1 MSLELAMSATED
13 PPSEAERGHQSP
25 LEIMRSWHPDL
36 FSDSECRHEPIIP
49 RDVLD
54 YQLETLTNRK
64 QETEFEYFARELA
77 EREICPN
84 LRPQTGP
91 TGGGD
96 SKADS
101 ETYPVAPELA
111 LRWYQGEPEAAGER
125 WAFAFSAKKKWR
137 DKARSDVG
145 NIVSTGRPYRRIFFI
160 TNQYAPEKPR
170 AGLEDELTVS
180 TGVPVTILD
189 RSWLLEKIYANDR
202 LELAI
207 RTLNLTGYEDRLEQ
221 RFGPRDTARLAE
233 LERLD
238 AAVAD
243 TARYRGAP
251 FNLAQDALQSALLAR
266 GLERPRSEIEGRFL
280 MAARIAENTSES
292 QRLRIAYNRAW
303 TAYWWFDDLAEFNR
317 LYDEVAPVALA
328 SDNCDETELLLNL
341 WQLLLPAAHKGA
353 IAKDQAKLRQRHD
366 ALDAALTRIAA
377 NSARPNNAAQART
390 AQLFMRASAVISQRR
405 LDDLPAVWEEMRELL
420 TVVEGLGDYP
430 LERTYEM
437 IVRVGEYVPESE
449 AFDALFEDMVAFL
462 EKHRSEAEGGIA
474 YLRRGNQ
481 KLDKGLYYDAIR
493 MYGLAETKLIKAEYL
508 DELVEALVGIADAYR
523 RAGLRW
529 AARAKALFAADR
541 LLLPFHKGGSIDPR
555 AAVPL
560 KFLAWLELEL
570 GRVPQALAAYELY
583 RMIVAI
589 TEQPEGL
596 AAKVADELQMQEA
609 ILGMLLMRA
618 GASQLKALEQAPDM
632 LESQGLVLARGG
644 LLWALGGAEAV
655 RSDGFAPADQNDEE
669 IAEFFRLWEA
679 QPAAEQ
685 IPSRPFLGESD
696 ELELSTVI
704 LGVEVVARVARGKD
718 SLVLAEAILAALESF
733 LSTSL
738 GEEVFPYRERMTFT
752 VRPADDGSSM
762 PVAHV
767 DDLTRAVAITH
778 GEGMLAGAADYPA
791 FTDWLQEV
799 LVHLTLGMLVVTDVK
814 QWLERVAKDE
824 AGFGRALALSGVG
837 LATSNIFG
845 NDPKM
850 FIADW
855 IDPSA
860 KRYPSRVRQNDP
872 APEAKGPLPSEPAA
886 FRFARGELP
895 EDWLDP
901 EARPHHERGV
911 VSVINLPL
919 WDRASWRATGFSWDP
934 GAPPL
939 LMLGFEDYEAGQA
952 IFREWRERFS
962 EVDQAEELRI
972 SIVRGI
978 DRSDPHAYTVM
989 ISSECGA
996 AERSG
1001 KLFLLAA
1008 RCNRMTP
1015 TSSDNLDRFLEAYAR
1030 AGSYGLAALAF
1041 TGAASFGAIDP
1052 ELIISKRR
1060 LFVREAWT
1068 IGEQDPELICI
1079 DPDDDPIIPA
1089 HVADPPIAGALQFL
1103 RTRKKHA

>member
-1 MSLELAMSATED
+1 MSATED
-13 PPSEAERGHQSP
+13 PPSEAERRHQSP

-96 SKADS
+96 SKVDS
-101 ETYPVAPELA
+101 ETYPVAAELA

-125 WAFAFSAKKKWR
+125 WAFAFSAKRKWR
-137 DKARSDVG
+137 DKVRSDVG
-145 NIVSTGRPYRRIFFI
+145 NIVSTARPYRRIFFI
-160 TNQYAPEKPR
+160 TNQYAPEKAR
-170 AGLEDELTVS
+170 AALEDELTAS
-180 TGVPVTILD
+180 AGISVTILD

-207 RTLNLTGYEDRLEQ
+207 RTLNLTGYEKRLEQ

-243 TARYRGAP
+243 TGRYRGAP
-251 FNLAQDALQSALLAR
+251 FNLAEDALQSALLAR

-280 MAARIAENTSES
+280 MAARIAEGTNES

-303 TAYWWFDDLAEFNR
+303 TAYWWFDDLAEFSR
-317 LYDEVAPVALA
+317 LYDEVAPLALA
-328 SDNCDETELLLNL
+328 SDNCDEVELLLNL

-353 IAKDQAKLRQRHD
+353 IAKDQAKLRERHD
-366 ALDAALTRIAA
+366 ALDAALTRIAG

-390 AQLFMRASAVISQRR
+390 AQLFMRAGALTSQRR
-405 LDDLPAVWEEMRELL
+405 LDDLPAVWGELRELL
-420 TVVEGLGDYP
+420 ASIEGLGDYP
-430 LERTYEM
+430 LERTYER

-449 AFDALFEDMVAFL
+449 AFDALFEDMVALL
-462 EKHRSEAEGGIA
+462 EQHRSEAEGGMA

-508 DELVEALVGIADAYR
+508 DELVEALVGIGDAYR

-541 LLLPFHKGGSIDPR
+541 LLLPFHKGSAIDPR
-555 AAVPL
+555 AALPI
-560 KFLAWLELEL
+560 KFLVWLELEL
-570 GRVPQALAAYELY
+570 GRIPQALAANELY
-583 RMIVAI
+583 RTIVAI
-589 TEQPEGL
+589 TEQPEEL
-596 AAKVADELQMQEA
+596 AAKMADELQMQEA
-609 ILGMLLMRA
+609 IFGMLLMRA

-655 RSDGFAPADQNDEE
+655 RSDGFAPADQSDEK
-669 IAEFFRLWEA
+669 IAEFFGLWAA

-685 IPSRPFLGESD
+685 IPPRPFLGESD
-696 ELELSTVI
+696 ELELRTVI
-704 LGVEVVARVARGKD
+704 LGVEVVARVARDKD

-738 GEEVFPYRERMTFT
+738 GAEVFPYRERMTFT
-752 VRPADDGSSM
+752 VRPAEDGAST
-762 PVAHV
+762 PVAQV

-778 GEGMLAGAADYPA
+778 GEGILAGAADYPA

-799 LVHLTLGMLVVTDVK
+799 LVHLTLGMLVVTDVE
-814 QWLERVAKDE
+814 QWLERLAKDE

-850 FIADW
+850 FITDW

-860 KRYPSRVRQNDP
+860 KRYPSLARQCDP
-872 APEAKGPLPSEPAA
+872 APEAKRLPPSEPAP
-886 FRFARGELP
+886 FRFARGEPP
-895 EDWLDP
+895 EDLFDP
-901 EARPHHERGV
+901 ESRPHHDRGV

-919 WDRASWRATGFSWDP
+919 WDRASWRATGFNWDD
-934 GAPPL
+934 GVPPL
-939 LMLGFEDYEAGQA
+939 LMLGFEHYEAGQA
-952 IFREWRERFS
+952 IFREWHERFGH
-962 EVDQAEELRI
+962 VDEAEELRI

-978 DRSDPHAYTVM
+978 DRDDPHAYTVM

-1008 RCNRMTP
+1008 RYNRMTP
-1015 TSSDNLDRFLEAYAR
+1015 TSSINLDRFLDAYTR
-1030 AGSYGLAALAF
+1030 AGAYGLAPLAF
-1041 TGAASFGAIDP
+1041 SGADFSSIDP
-1052 ELIISKRR
+1052 DLIIFKRR
-1060 LFVREAWT
+1060 LIARDAWT
-1068 IGEQDPELICI
+1068 VGEQDPELICI
-1079 DPDDDPIIPA
+1079 DPDDDPIVPA
-1089 HVADPPIAGALQFL
+1089 HVADPPIAGALEFL
-1103 RTRKKHA
+1103 RDRKKHPGKG